1 MHTQRIKLPDV
12 YAQHSVLI
20 VPTTLMSLA
29 GDGILANGNNML
41 SQQVQQGDDSPH
53 EEHLPLS

>member
-1 MHTQRIKLPDV
+1 MHTQRMKLPDV
-12 YAQHSVLI
+12 YAQHRALI

-29 GDGILANGNNML
+29 GNGVLINGNNML
-41 SQQVQQGDDSPH
+41 SQHVKQGDDSPH